1 MTVMQAGV
9 FRLYPNHEQAAALAR
24 WCGATRWLWNTLLRR
39 SKERYDA
46 EGKFLF
52 AGELSALLPG
62 MKRERP

>member
-9 FRLYPNHEQAAALAR
+9 FRLYPNHEQATALAR

-39 SKERYDA
+39 SKERYDT